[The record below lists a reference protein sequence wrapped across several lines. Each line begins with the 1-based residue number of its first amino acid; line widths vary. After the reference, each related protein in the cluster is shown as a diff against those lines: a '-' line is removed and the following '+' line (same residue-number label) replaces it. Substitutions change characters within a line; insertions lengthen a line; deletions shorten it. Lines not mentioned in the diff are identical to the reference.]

1 MCREKP
7 ENCLVTEFLTAQLT
21 DFGTSRAKVR
31 EEEEEESVLMT
42 GVGTP
47 LFAAPE
53 VMMGEYY
60 DESIDV
66 YSFAIVLLVITMD
79 DDPAS
84 WFLERFKQTHP
95 SFEAKKKT
103 GKRPRIMKVLRA
115 VWEEGWRPYDTLQ
128 SEDSDPSSPARG
140 KGGDDDNN
148 PLSFAPSSVRSLIV
162 RCGSQDAKAR
172 PTFEQIME
180 ELEGTVAAE
189 VTRGA
194 PCARDPRRR
203 LLFLRHPHEEVPGSS
218 IIPGVNESGHHHR
231 PSLGGPSP
239 SLEETYS
246 GPSAFSQSNVATVP
260 GDVLMRMSENPI
272 HSHQDAIGASEQPFK
287 DEEGGMCI

>member
-84 WFLERFKQTHP
+84 WVLEP
-95 SFEAKKKT
+95 SWAC
-103 GKRPRIMKVLRA
+103 KVN
-115 VWEEGWRPYDTLQ
+115 
-128 SEDSDPSSPARG
+128 PAYG
-140 KGGDDDNN
+140 YNLK
-148 PLSFAPSSVRSLIV
+148 V
-162 RCGSQDAKAR
+162 
-172 PTFEQIME
+172 
-180 ELEGTVAAE
+180 
-189 VTRGA
+189 
-194 PCARDPRRR
+194 
-203 LLFLRHPHEEVPGSS
+203 
-218 IIPGVNESGHHHR
+218 
-231 PSLGGPSP
+231 
-239 SLEETYS
+239 
-246 GPSAFSQSNVATVP
+246 
-260 GDVLMRMSENPI
+260 
-272 HSHQDAIGASEQPFK
+272 DAIWLPANMFASSLQK
-287 DEEGGMCI
+287 RTLWMTVVSSNRC